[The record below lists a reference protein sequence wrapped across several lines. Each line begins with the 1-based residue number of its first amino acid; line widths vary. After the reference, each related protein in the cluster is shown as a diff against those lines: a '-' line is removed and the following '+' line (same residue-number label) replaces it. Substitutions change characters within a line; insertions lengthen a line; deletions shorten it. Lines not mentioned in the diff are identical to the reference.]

1 MAHAA
6 KVCNSGQSTP
16 FPKGE
21 LPFMFRFLP
30 IFASGMNQMP
40 ATASQGTVTTVR
52 SGGSALREAFA
63 AIVILVS
70 ITVGILIYVFVL
82 GNPNNFEG
90 GDPKNN
96 PLPGNYL
103 GVAYKGGVLVPVG
116 IGLLLITIVMSIERF
131 LTLRKASGKISMEA
145 FVQQIET
152 LIEQDRID
160 EAIALCDKQRGTLG
174 NVVRETLSRLKLVRD
189 DKALTKEQKIAAIQ
203 KAVEESLALELPM
216 LEKHMTVI
224 ATIVSIATLVGLI
237 GTVLGMIRAFAAL
250 ATSGAPDAVALATGI
265 SEALVNTALGITTS
279 TISTIMYNYFTSRI
293 DDIVYR
299 VDEAGFIITQTLQEK
314 L

>member
-1 MAHAA
+1 
-6 KVCNSGQSTP
+6 
-16 FPKGE
+16 
-21 LPFMFRFLP
+21 
-30 IFASGMNQMP
+30 MNQMP
-40 ATASQGTVTTVR
+40 TAASQSTAMTVR

-63 AIVILVS
+63 AIVILVA
-70 ITVGILIYVFVL
+70 ITIGILVYVFVL

-103 GVAYKGGVLVPVG
+103 GVAYKGGILVPVG
-116 IGLLLITIVMSIERF
+116 IGLLLITIVMSIERAI
-131 LTLRKASGKISMEA
+131 TLAKASGKISMEA
-145 FVQQIET
+145 FVNQIES

-174 NVVRETLSRLKLVRD
+174 NVVRETLIRLKLVRD
-189 DKALTKEQKIAAIQ
+189 DKALTKEQKLAAVQ

-216 LEKHMTVI
+216 LEKHMTII

-299 VDEAGFIITQTLQEK
+299 VDEAGFIVTQTLQEK

>member
-1 MAHAA
+1 
-6 KVCNSGQSTP
+6 
-16 FPKGE
+16 
-21 LPFMFRFLP
+21 
-30 IFASGMNQMP
+30 MNQMP
-40 ATASQGTVTTVR
+40 TAASQSTATTVR

-63 AIVILVS
+63 AIVILVA
-70 ITVGILIYVFVL
+70 ITIGILVYVFVL

-103 GVAYKGGVLVPVG
+103 GVAYKGGILVPVG
-116 IGLLLITIVMSIERF
+116 IGLLLITIVMSIERAIT
-131 LTLRKASGKISMEA
+131 LTKASGKISMEA
-145 FVQQIET
+145 FVNQIES

-174 NVVRETLSRLKLVRD
+174 NVVRETLTRLKLVRD
-189 DKALTKEQKIAAIQ
+189 DKALTKEQKIAAVQ

-224 ATIVSIATLVGLI
+224 ATIVSIATLIGLI

>member
-1 MAHAA
+1 MNQ
-6 KVCNSGQSTP
+6 VPTTVSQSTAA
-16 FPKGE
+16 G
-21 LPFMFRFLP
+21 
-30 IFASGMNQMP
+30 
-40 ATASQGTVTTVR
+40 VR
-52 SGGSALREAFA
+52 SSGSALREAFA

-70 ITVGILIYVFVL
+70 ITIGILIYVFIL

-90 GDPKNN
+90 GDPSKN

-116 IGLLLITIVMSIERF
+116 IGLLIITIVMSIERAI
-131 LTLRKASGKISMEA
+131 TLARASGKMSMEA
-145 FVQQIET
+145 FVHQIET

-174 NVVRETLSRLKLVRD
+174 NVVRETLTRLKLVRD
-189 DKALTKEQKIAAIQ
+189 DKALTKEQKIASVQ

-224 ATIVSIATLVGLI
+224 ATIVSIATLIGLI

>member
-1 MAHAA
+1 
-6 KVCNSGQSTP
+6 
-16 FPKGE
+16 
-21 LPFMFRFLP
+21 
-30 IFASGMNQMP
+30 MNQMP
-40 ATASQGTVTTVR
+40 TAASQSAATTVR

-63 AIVILVS
+63 AIVILVA
-70 ITVGILIYVFVL
+70 ITIGILVYVFVL

-103 GVAYKGGVLVPVG
+103 GVAYKGGILVPVG
-116 IGLLLITIVMSIERF
+116 IGLLLITIVMSIERAIT
-131 LTLRKASGKISMEA
+131 LTKASGKISMEA
-145 FVQQIET
+145 FVNQIES

-174 NVVRETLSRLKLVRD
+174 NVVRETLIRLKLVRD
-189 DKALTKEQKIAAIQ
+189 DKALNKEQKLAAVQ

-224 ATIVSIATLVGLI
+224 ATIVSIATLIGLI

>member
-1 MAHAA
+1 
-6 KVCNSGQSTP
+6 
-16 FPKGE
+16 
-21 LPFMFRFLP
+21 
-30 IFASGMNQMP
+30 MNQMP
-40 ATASQGTVTTVR
+40 ATASQSTATTVR

-63 AIVILVS
+63 AIVILVA
-70 ITVGILIYVFVL
+70 ITMGILIYVFVL
-82 GNPNNFEG
+82 GNPSNFEG

-131 LTLRKASGKISMEA
+131 ITLGKASGKISMEA

-160 EAIALCDKQRGTLG
+160 EALALCDKQRGTLG
-174 NVVRETLSRLKLVRD
+174 NVVRETLIRLKLIRD
-189 DKALTKEQKIAAIQ
+189 DKALTKEQKIAAVQ

-224 ATIVSIATLVGLI
+224 ATIVSIGTLVGLI

-279 TISTIMYNYFTSRI
+279 TLSTIAYNYFTSRI

>member
-1 MAHAA
+1 
-6 KVCNSGQSTP
+6 
-16 FPKGE
+16 
-21 LPFMFRFLP
+21 
-30 IFASGMNQMP
+30 MNQMP
-40 ATASQGTVTTVR
+40 TAASQSTAVTVR

-63 AIVILVS
+63 AIVILVA
-70 ITVGILIYVFVL
+70 ITIGILIYVFVL

-103 GVAYKGGVLVPVG
+103 GVAYKGGILVPVG
-116 IGLLLITIVMSIERF
+116 IGLLIITIVMSIERF
-131 LTLRKASGKISMEA
+131 ITLARASGKISMEA
-145 FVQQIET
+145 FVNQTET

-174 NVVRETLSRLKLVRD
+174 NVVRETLIRLKLVRD
-189 DKALTKEQKIAAIQ
+189 DKALTKEQKLAAVQ

-216 LEKHMTVI
+216 LEKHMTII
-224 ATIVSIATLVGLI
+224 ATIVSIGTLVGLI

>member
-1 MAHAA
+1 MNQLPTAA
-6 KVCNSGQSTP
+6 SQST
-16 FPKGE
+16 
-21 LPFMFRFLP
+21 
-30 IFASGMNQMP
+30 A
-40 ATASQGTVTTVR
+40 TTVR

-63 AIVILVS
+63 AIVILVA
-70 ITVGILIYVFVL
+70 ITIGILVYVFVL

-103 GVAYKGGVLVPVG
+103 GVAYKGGILVPVG
-116 IGLLLITIVMSIERF
+116 IGLLIITIVMSIERAI
-131 LTLRKASGKISMEA
+131 TLAKASGKISMEA
-145 FVQQIET
+145 FVHQIET

-174 NVVRETLSRLKLVRD
+174 NVVRETLTRLKLVRD
-189 DKALTKEQKIAAIQ
+189 DKALTKEQKLAAVQ
-203 KAVEESLALELPM
+203 KALEESLALELPM
-216 LEKHMTVI
+216 LEKHMTII
-224 ATIVSIATLVGLI
+224 ATIVSIATLIGLI

>member
-1 MAHAA
+1 
-6 KVCNSGQSTP
+6 
-16 FPKGE
+16 
-21 LPFMFRFLP
+21 
-30 IFASGMNQMP
+30 MNQMP
-40 ATASQGTVTTVR
+40 TAASQSTATTVR

-63 AIVILVS
+63 AIVILVA
-70 ITVGILIYVFVL
+70 ITIGILIYVFVL

-103 GVAYKGGVLVPVG
+103 GVAYKGGILVPVG
-116 IGLLLITIVMSIERF
+116 IGLLIITIVMSIERF
-131 LTLRKASGKISMEA
+131 ITLAKASGKISMEA
-145 FVQQIET
+145 FVHQIET

-160 EAIALCDKQRGTLG
+160 EAIVLCDRQRGTLG
-174 NVVRETLSRLKLVRD
+174 NVVRETLIRLKLVRD
-189 DKALTKEQKIAAIQ
+189 DKALTKEQKIAAVQ

-216 LEKHMTVI
+216 LEKHMTII

>member
-1 MAHAA
+1 
-6 KVCNSGQSTP
+6 
-16 FPKGE
+16 
-21 LPFMFRFLP
+21 
-30 IFASGMNQMP
+30 MNQMP
-40 ATASQGTVTTVR
+40 TAASQSTAMTVR

-63 AIVILVS
+63 AIVILVA
-70 ITVGILIYVFVL
+70 ITIGILIYVFVL

-103 GVAYKGGVLVPVG
+103 GVAYKGGILVPVG
-116 IGLLLITIVMSIERF
+116 IGLLLITIVMSIERAI
-131 LTLRKASGKISMEA
+131 TLAKASGKISMEA
-145 FVQQIET
+145 FVNQIES

-174 NVVRETLSRLKLVRD
+174 NVARETLTRLKLVRD
-189 DKALTKEQKIAAIQ
+189 DKALTKEQKLAAVQ

-216 LEKHMTVI
+216 LEKHMTII

>member
-1 MAHAA
+1 
-6 KVCNSGQSTP
+6 
-16 FPKGE
+16 
-21 LPFMFRFLP
+21 
-30 IFASGMNQMP
+30 MNQMP
-40 ATASQGTVTTVR
+40 TAASQSTATTVR

-63 AIVILVS
+63 AIVILVA
-70 ITVGILIYVFVL
+70 ITIGILIYVFVL

-103 GVAYKGGVLVPVG
+103 GVAYKGGILVPVG
-116 IGLLLITIVMSIERF
+116 IGLLIITIVMSIERF
-131 LTLRKASGKISMEA
+131 ITLAKASGKISMEA
-145 FVQQIET
+145 FVHQIET

-174 NVVRETLSRLKLVRD
+174 NVVRETLTRLKLVRD
-189 DKALTKEQKIAAIQ
+189 DKALTKEQKIAAVQ

-224 ATIVSIATLVGLI
+224 ATIVSIATLIGLI

>member
-1 MAHAA
+1 
-6 KVCNSGQSTP
+6 
-16 FPKGE
+16 
-21 LPFMFRFLP
+21 
-30 IFASGMNQMP
+30 MNQMP
-40 ATASQGTVTTVR
+40 TAASQSTAVTVR

-63 AIVILVS
+63 AIVILVA
-70 ITVGILIYVFVL
+70 ITIGILIYVFVL

-103 GVAYKGGVLVPVG
+103 GVAYKGGILVPVG
-116 IGLLLITIVMSIERF
+116 IGLLIITIVISIERAI
-131 LTLRKASGKISMEA
+131 TLAKASGKISMEA
-145 FVQQIET
+145 FVHQIET

-174 NVVRETLSRLKLVRD
+174 NVVRETLTRLKIVRD
-189 DKALTKEQKIAAIQ
+189 DKALTKEQKIAAVQ
-203 KAVEESLALELPM
+203 KALEESLALELPM
-216 LEKHMTVI
+216 LEKHMTII

>member
-1 MAHAA
+1 MPTA
-6 KVCNSGQSTP
+6 KTVSTTP
-16 FPKGE
+16 
-21 LPFMFRFLP
+21 
-30 IFASGMNQMP
+30 Q
-40 ATASQGTVTTVR
+40 VR
-52 SGGSALREAFA
+52 SSGTALREVFA
-63 AIVILVS
+63 GIVIVTA
-70 ITVGILIYVFVL
+70 IAIGILIYVFVL

-103 GVAYKGGVLVPVG
+103 GVAYKGGVLVPIG
-116 IGLLLITIVMSIERF
+116 IGLLLITITMSIERAI
-131 LTLRKASGKISMEA
+131 TLSRASGKLSMEA
-145 FVQQIET
+145 FVHQIET
-152 LIEQDRID
+152 LLEQDRID
-160 EAIALCDKQRGTLG
+160 EALALCDKQRGTVG
-174 NVVRETLSRLKLVRD
+174 NVVRETLTRLKLVKD

-203 KAVEESLALELPM
+203 KAVEESLGLELPM

-224 ATIVSIATLVGLI
+224 ATIVSIATLIGLI

-279 TISTIMYNYFTSRI
+279 TISTVVYNYFTSRI

-299 VDEAGFIITQTLQEK
+299 VDEAGFIIVQTLQEK

>member
-1 MAHAA
+1 
-6 KVCNSGQSTP
+6 
-16 FPKGE
+16 
-21 LPFMFRFLP
+21 
-30 IFASGMNQMP
+30 MNQVP
-40 ATASQGTVTTVR
+40 ATASQSTAATVR

-63 AIVILVS
+63 AIVILVA
-70 ITVGILIYVFVL
+70 ITMGILIYVFVL

-116 IGLLLITIVMSIERF
+116 IGLLLITIVMSIER
-131 LTLRKASGKISMEA
+131 LITLGKASGKISMEA
-145 FVQQIET
+145 FVQQTEA

-160 EAIALCDKQRGTLG
+160 EALALCDKQRGTLG
-174 NVVRETLSRLKLVRD
+174 NVVRETLIRLKLVRD
-189 DKALTKEQKIAAIQ
+189 DKALTKEQKIAAVQ

-224 ATIVSIATLVGLI
+224 ATIVSIGTLVGLI

-279 TISTIMYNYFTSRI
+279 TISTIAYNYFTSRI

>member
-1 MAHAA
+1 
-6 KVCNSGQSTP
+6 
-16 FPKGE
+16 
-21 LPFMFRFLP
+21 
-30 IFASGMNQMP
+30 MNQVP
-40 ATASQGTVTTVR
+40 TTVSQGTAVGVR
-52 SGGSALREAFA
+52 SSGSALREAFA
-63 AIVILVS
+63 AIVILVA
-70 ITVGILIYVFVL
+70 ITIGILIYVFIL

-116 IGLLLITIVMSIERF
+116 IGLLIITIVMSIERAI
-131 LTLRKASGKISMEA
+131 TLARASGKMSMEA
-145 FVQQIET
+145 FVYQIET

-174 NVVRETLSRLKLVRD
+174 NVVRETLTRLKLVRE
-189 DKALTKEQKIAAIQ
+189 DKALTKEQKIASVQ

-216 LEKHMTVI
+216 LEKHMTII
-224 ATIVSIATLVGLI
+224 ATIVSIATLIGLI

>member
-1 MAHAA
+1 MNQ
-6 KVCNSGQSTP
+6 VPTTVSQSTAV
-16 FPKGE
+16 G
-21 LPFMFRFLP
+21 
-30 IFASGMNQMP
+30 
-40 ATASQGTVTTVR
+40 VR
-52 SGGSALREAFA
+52 STGSALREAFA
-63 AIVILVS
+63 AIVILLA
-70 ITVGILIYVFVL
+70 ITIGILIYVFVL
-82 GNPNNFEG
+82 GNPSNFEG

-116 IGLLLITIVMSIERF
+116 IGLLLITIVMSIERAI
-131 LTLRKASGKISMEA
+131 TLARASGKMSMEA
-145 FVQQIET
+145 FVHQVET

-160 EAIALCDKQRGTLG
+160 EAIALCDKQRGTVG
-174 NVVRETLSRLKLVRD
+174 NVVRETLIRLKLVRE
-189 DKALTKEQKIAAIQ
+189 DKALTKEQKIASVQ

>member
-1 MAHAA
+1 M
-6 KVCNSGQSTP
+6 V
-16 FPKGE
+16 FW
-21 LPFMFRFLP
+21 FLP
-30 IFASGMNQMP
+30 IFAFDMNQMP
-40 ATASQGTVTTVR
+40 ATASQSTATTVR

-63 AIVILVS
+63 AVVILVA
-70 ITVGILIYVFVL
+70 ITMGILIYVFVL

-116 IGLLLITIVMSIERF
+116 IGLLLITIVMSIER
-131 LTLRKASGKISMEA
+131 LITLGKASGKISMEA

-160 EAIALCDKQRGTLG
+160 EALALCDKQRGTLG
-174 NVVRETLSRLKLVRD
+174 NVVRETLIRLKLIRD
-189 DKALTKEQKIAAIQ
+189 DKALTKEQKIAAVQ

-224 ATIVSIATLVGLI
+224 ATIVSIGTLVGLI

-279 TISTIMYNYFTSRI
+279 TISTIAYNYFTSRI

>member
-1 MAHAA
+1 MPTAA
-6 KVCNSGQSTP
+6 SQSTA
-16 FPKGE
+16 
-21 LPFMFRFLP
+21 M
-30 IFASGMNQMP
+30 
-40 ATASQGTVTTVR
+40 TVR

-63 AIVILVS
+63 AIVILVA
-70 ITVGILIYVFVL
+70 ITIGILVYVFVL

-103 GVAYKGGVLVPVG
+103 GVAYKGGILVPVG
-116 IGLLLITIVMSIERF
+116 IGLLLITIVMSIERAI
-131 LTLRKASGKISMEA
+131 TLAKASGKISMEA
-145 FVQQIET
+145 FVNQIES

-174 NVVRETLSRLKLVRD
+174 NVVRETLIRLKLVRD
-189 DKALTKEQKIAAIQ
+189 DKALTKEQKLAAVQ

-216 LEKHMTVI
+216 LEKHMTII

>member
-1 MAHAA
+1 
-6 KVCNSGQSTP
+6 
-16 FPKGE
+16 
-21 LPFMFRFLP
+21 
-30 IFASGMNQMP
+30 MNQMP
-40 ATASQGTVTTVR
+40 TAASQSTAVTVR

-63 AIVILVS
+63 AIVILVA
-70 ITVGILIYVFVL
+70 ITIGILIYVFVL

-103 GVAYKGGVLVPVG
+103 GVAYKGGILVPVG
-116 IGLLLITIVMSIERF
+116 IGLLIITIVMSIERF
-131 LTLRKASGKISMEA
+131 ITLAKASGKISMEA
-145 FVQQIET
+145 FVHQIET

-174 NVVRETLSRLKLVRD
+174 NVIRETLTRLKLVRD
-189 DKALTKEQKIAAIQ
+189 DKALTKEQKIAAVQ

-216 LEKHMTVI
+216 LEKHMTII

>member
-1 MAHAA
+1 
-6 KVCNSGQSTP
+6 
-16 FPKGE
+16 
-21 LPFMFRFLP
+21 
-30 IFASGMNQMP
+30 MNQMP
-40 ATASQGTVTTVR
+40 TAASQSTATTVR

-63 AIVILVS
+63 AIVILVA
-70 ITVGILIYVFVL
+70 ITIGILVYVFVL

-103 GVAYKGGVLVPVG
+103 GVAYKGGILVPVG
-116 IGLLLITIVMSIERF
+116 IGLLLITIVMSIERAIT
-131 LTLRKASGKISMEA
+131 LTKASGKISMEA
-145 FVQQIET
+145 FVNQIES

-160 EAIALCDKQRGTLG
+160 EAITLCDKQRGTLG
-174 NVVRETLSRLKLVRD
+174 NVVRETLTRLKLVRD
-189 DKALTKEQKIAAIQ
+189 DKALTKEQKLAAVQ

-224 ATIVSIATLVGLI
+224 ATIVSIATLIGLI

>member
-1 MAHAA
+1 
-6 KVCNSGQSTP
+6 
-16 FPKGE
+16 
-21 LPFMFRFLP
+21 
-30 IFASGMNQMP
+30 MNQMP
-40 ATASQGTVTTVR
+40 TAASQSTAMTVR

-63 AIVILVS
+63 AIVILVA
-70 ITVGILIYVFVL
+70 ITIGILIYVFVL

-103 GVAYKGGVLVPVG
+103 GVAYKGGILVPVG
-116 IGLLLITIVMSIERF
+116 IGLLIITIVMSIERAI
-131 LTLRKASGKISMEA
+131 TLAKASGKISMEA
-145 FVQQIET
+145 FVHQIET

-174 NVVRETLSRLKLVRD
+174 NVVRETLIRLKLVRD
-189 DKALTKEQKIAAIQ
+189 DKALTKEQKIAAVQ

-224 ATIVSIATLVGLI
+224 ATIVSIATLIGLI

>member
-1 MAHAA
+1 
-6 KVCNSGQSTP
+6 
-16 FPKGE
+16 
-21 LPFMFRFLP
+21 
-30 IFASGMNQMP
+30 MNQMP
-40 ATASQGTVTTVR
+40 TAASQSTAVTVR

-63 AIVILVS
+63 AIVILVA
-70 ITVGILIYVFVL
+70 ITIGILIYVFVL

-103 GVAYKGGVLVPVG
+103 GVAYKGGILVPVG
-116 IGLLLITIVMSIERF
+116 IGLLIITIVMSIERAI
-131 LTLRKASGKISMEA
+131 TLARASGKISMEA
-145 FVQQIET
+145 FVHQIES

-174 NVVRETLSRLKLVRD
+174 NVVRETLTRLKLVRD
-189 DKALTKEQKIAAIQ
+189 DKALTKEQKLAAVQ

-216 LEKHMTVI
+216 LEKHMTII
-224 ATIVSIATLVGLI
+224 ATIVSIATLIGLI